1 MTGASYWLT
10 NVRMECGYRYENGAI
25 AATETETCSVRIENG
40 FFAEIVRSNAPLHS
54 DLPKYDAKQRLLL
67 PSFREAHIHLDK
79 TYYGGTWKAVRPAA
93 SIYERIEEERSL
105 LPKLLPEAKHR
116 AERLLELVLGF
127 GSTHVRTHCNIE
139 PVSGLKNLEATMQA
153 LDTYSGKLSHEIVAF
168 PQHGLLRSHSVD
180 LVREAMHSGATLVG
194 GLDPATVDEDMEKS
208 LQTIIDIAGD
218 ANAGIDIHLHDRGE
232 PGKRALLRLADLTE
246 EAGLHGKVTVS
257 HAFWFAGAPKEEAEE
272 MAGRFAELGI
282 AVASTVPIGR
292 TMMPIPMI
300 HDKGVRV
307 GLGTDS
313 VTDHWSPFGT
323 GDNLEKAGR
332 LAELYGYSNE
342 WSLSRSLGFLT
353 GGITP
358 LNSDG
363 KQVWPAVGDEASVV
377 LIRAGCSAEAIARR
391 APRQAVLYK
400 GRLVS
405 GSL

>member
-1 MTGASYWLT
+1 
-10 NVRMECGYRYENGAI
+10 
-25 AATETETCSVRIENG
+25 
-40 FFAEIVRSNAPLHS
+40 
-54 DLPKYDAKQRLLL
+54 LL

-292 TMMPIPMI
+292 TMMPIPML

-377 LIRAGCSAEAIARR
+377 LVHAGCSAEAIARR
-391 APRQAVLYK
+391 AQRQAVLYK